1 MTAAVPADGD
11 GVRVCRIHKRR
22 QSFISARERNL
33 LRPSG
38 LWFFGSSLENLGIGR
53 RPGGQT
59 AQFVFPPVGAL
70 MFSLCSPIPRAGRGE
85 RAAPKAP
92 DLIVAREDSQIARA
106 SCVPASFATRA
117 CRGVR
122 TPPSP
127 WRRCPASDVD
137 HSARSSDGLVAA
149 TVPARSSAWA
159 IRNATTSRHGAAM
172 ICTPMGSGWNGTGAT
187 TTGRPMN
194 EIGWV

>member
-11 GVRVCRIHKRR
+11 RVRVCRIHKRC

-38 LWFFGSSLENLGIGR
+38 LWLFGSSLENLELDVVPGAR
-53 RPGGQT
+53 RHNSFFRPSGLD
-59 AQFVFPPVGAL
+59 VFL
-70 MFSLCSPIPRAGRGE
+70 MFSNDASEMSGLDGGIGATAHRACRH
-85 RAAPKAP
+85 R
-92 DLIVAREDSQIARA
+92 
-106 SCVPASFATRA
+106 FATRA

-127 WRRCPASDVD
+127 RRRCPASDID
-137 HSARSSDGLVAA
+137 HSARSSDGLMAA
-149 TVPARSSAWA
+149 MVPARSSAWA
-159 IRNATTSRHGAAM
+159 IRSATSSRHGAAM

-187 TTGRPMN
+187 TAGRPMN